1 MTLSCSIQNLRS
13 LWVHH
18 SLEMAPLSPLSLIVA
33 TLLLA
38 RVVTANCECGYTVG
52 SSLYTELLETDFLH
66 TNVSVDPDWAPQ
78 NYTVTPAA
86 SNGPYGKNASVTNV
100 VSNLLPA
107 NDWMGDGSL
116 GGTGGL
122 QLWVRGGI
130 PKDGLVPMAE
140 CAATREDMLYGSY
153 RASMKLSGVNGS
165 CGAFFW
171 YYNNTQEIDMEFLS
185 REFNSSTSGPVN
197 LVLQSPAAAEAGDNA
212 ANTPTFVVFPLPF
225 APDAEFHEYRF
236 DWSPGYVT
244 FFADG
249 TVLSTMT
256 QAVPT
261 APGHISLI
269 HWSNGNTGWSG
280 GPPETDAVLTV
291 QYVKSY
297 FNSSSI
303 TRQEDWG
310 NRCTNITA
318 PNATCAVPEL
328 TSPPDSNSS
337 TPFFIYQANSTVNQS
352 VYDPLA
358 STASG
363 FSRVLLYS
371 FTSLL
376 LSSCFGLL

>member
-1 MTLSCSIQNLRS
+1 
-13 LWVHH
+13 
-18 SLEMAPLSPLSLIVA
+18 
-33 TLLLA
+33 
-38 RVVTANCECGYTVG
+38 
-52 SSLYTELLETDFLH
+52 
-66 TNVSVDPDWAPQ
+66 
-78 NYTVTPAA
+78 
-86 SNGPYGKNASVTNV
+86 
-100 VSNLLPA
+100 
-107 NDWMGDGSL
+107 
-116 GGTGGL
+116 
-122 QLWVRGGI
+122 
-130 PKDGLVPMAE
+130 
-140 CAATREDMLYGSY
+140 
-153 RASMKLSGVNGS
+153 
-165 CGAFFW
+165 
-171 YYNNTQEIDMEFLS
+171 MEFLS

-236 DWSPGYVT
+236 DWSPEYVT

-303 TRQEDWG
+303 TRQED
-310 NRCTNITA
+310 
-318 PNATCAVPEL
+318 
-328 TSPPDSNSS
+328 SPPDSNFS